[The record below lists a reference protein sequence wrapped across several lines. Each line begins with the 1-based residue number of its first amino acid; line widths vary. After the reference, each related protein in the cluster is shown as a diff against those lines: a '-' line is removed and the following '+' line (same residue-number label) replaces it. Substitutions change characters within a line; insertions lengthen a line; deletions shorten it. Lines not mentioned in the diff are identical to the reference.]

1 MSDILSGMRNFSIL
15 LTVLAG
21 MAVSEGSS
29 AVDAISFQESIH
41 PILVERCFKCHLGEE
56 RKGGFS
62 MNSREEV
69 LAGGEFGPAVVLGK
83 SSESLM
89 IELLTSEDDEE
100 WMPSKGD
107 RLTAEQIDSIRRW
120 IDEGL
125 NWDMEILPDS
135 TWHAPLQLVSVN
147 VPRGKGIHKSK
158 HSVDRVLSG
167 YFESNDIAVPEL
179 VDDRQYL
186 RRLYMDLLGMLPS
199 PEVVEAYAADGKK
212 GKQER
217 LVDNVLADNQSFAE
231 HWMTFWNDALRNDY
245 KGTGYIDGGRKQIS
259 NWLYRSLYTNKLY
272 DKFVRELI
280 SPRGPSEGFIN
291 GIKWRGSETANQQIE
306 LQAARSVSQVFLG
319 VNMKCASCHD
329 SFVNQWKLAD
339 AYGLANAFSEKPMAL
354 YRCDVATG
362 DMAKTEFLWPELGE
376 IDAEAS
382 LEERRK
388 QVGALVTSP
397 ENGWFSRT
405 IVNRLWK
412 SMMGRGLVEPLDS
425 MDAEPWNADLLDML
439 AAAFVEQEYDVRAM
453 LKLIATSKAYQLAS
467 DVRTPS
473 KGTYTFAGP
482 IPRRLTVEQFYDAM
496 GCVTGVWQA
505 KAEMNPKED
514 AGSISEGTIRAW
526 RATAGPMMRALGRP
540 NREQI
545 MLARETDYTRLH
557 ALELTNGNTLA
568 AYLTKS
574 SEALLN
580 EGPIKTAAL
589 FARALG
595 RPLTAGEGVLI
606 DTYGATLG
614 SPEDVQ
620 DVLWLLFNHPEF
632 QLVF

>member
-1 MSDILSGMRNFSIL
+1 
-15 LTVLAG
+15 
-21 MAVSEGSS
+21 
-29 AVDAISFQESIH
+29 
-41 PILVERCFKCHLGEE
+41 
-56 RKGGFS
+56 

-69 LAGGEFGPAVVLGK
+69 LAGGEFGPAVVPGK
-83 SSESLM
+83 SLESLM

-100 WMPSKGD
+100 WMPRKGE
-107 RLTAEQIDSIRRW
+107 RLSAEAIDSIRRW
-120 IDEGL
+120 IDEDL
-125 NWDMEILPDS
+125 NWDMEIAPDS
-135 TWHAPLQLVSVN
+135 AWQAPLQLVSVN

-158 HSVDRVLSG
+158 HTADRVLSA
-167 YFESNDIAVPEL
+167 YFRSNDIAVPEL
-179 VDDRQYL
+179 VDDRQYI
-186 RRLYMDLLGMLPS
+186 RRVYMDILGMLPS
-199 PEVVEAYAADGKK
+199 PEAVEAYAADGKK
-212 GKQER
+212 GKQEG
-217 LVDNVLADNQSFAE
+217 LVERVLADDQSYAE

-259 NWLYRSLYTNKLY
+259 NWLYGSLYRNKAY
-272 DKFVRELI
+272 DAFVRELI
-280 SPRGPSEGFIN
+280 SPTRASEGFIK
-291 GIKWRGSETANQQIE
+291 GIKWRGAQTANQQIE

-339 AYGLANAFSEKPMAL
+339 AYGLANAFSEEPLAL

-362 DMAKTEFLWPELGE
+362 EMAKTNFLWPELGL
-376 IDAEAS
+376 IDANAP
-382 LEERRK
+382 LKERRK
-388 QVGALVTSP
+388 QTAALVTSP

-425 MDAEPWNADLLDML
+425 MDAEPWSADLLDML
-439 AAAFVEQEYDVRAM
+439 AAEFVEQGYDVRAM
-453 LKLIATSKAYQLAS
+453 LKLIATSKAYQLES
-467 DVRTPS
+467 DERVPFE
-473 KGTYTFAGP
+473 KEYVFAGP

-505 KAEMNPKED
+505 KAEMDPKVQE
-514 AGSISEGTIRAW
+514 GSVSEGTTRAW
-526 RATAGPMMRALGRP
+526 RATADPMMRALGRP
-540 NREQI
+540 NREQV

-568 AYLTKS
+568 AFLAKS
-574 SEALLN
+574 SEALLR
-580 EGPIKTAAL
+580 EGSIETATL

-595 RPLTAGEGVLI
+595 RPVTAEEGILI
-606 DTYGATLG
+606 ETYGATLT
-614 SPEDVQ
+614 SPEDVE